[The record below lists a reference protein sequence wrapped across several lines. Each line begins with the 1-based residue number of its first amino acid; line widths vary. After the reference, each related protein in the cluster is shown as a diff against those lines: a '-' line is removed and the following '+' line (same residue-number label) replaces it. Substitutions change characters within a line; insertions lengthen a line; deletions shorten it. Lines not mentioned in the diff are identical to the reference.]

1 MFNDDSVSER
11 REESA
16 SRLSGREEVEEDEG
30 RGTFDGDAAGSE
42 GGLRLELL

>member
-16 SRLSGREEVEEDEG
+16 SRRSGREEVDDDEG

-42 GGLRLELL
+42 GSLTLDLL